1 MHTNCLVLSCIVLER
16 ENLGVF
22 TGIFIFK
29 MVHEKIENYISE
41 FIQADKNEVVKGLA
55 DNFHRGRLA
64 RDGVKGEELVGR
76 LLKSSLRSVCQH
88 HPLLS
93 YHGVCSAS

>member
-1 MHTNCLVLSCIVLER
+1 MHCLER

-22 TGIFIFK
+22 TGVFIFK
-29 MVHEKIENYISE
+29 MAHEKIENDTSE
-41 FIQADKNEVVKGLA
+41 FIQAGKNEVVEGLA
-55 DNFHRGRLA
+55 DNFHRGRLG
-64 RDGVKGEELVGR
+64 RDGVKGEELVGG
-76 LLKSSLRSVCQH
+76 LLKSSLRFVCRH

>member
-1 MHTNCLVLSCIVLER
+1 MSLLLSCIVLER

-22 TGIFIFK
+22 AGVFIFK
-29 MVHEKIENYISE
+29 VAHENIENYISE
-41 FIQADKNEVVKGLA
+41 FIQVGKNEVVKGLA
-55 DNFHRGRLA
+55 DNFHRGRLG

-76 LLKSSLRSVCQH
+76 LLKSSLRSVRRH